1 MVEIPMEQQ
10 TPSAAQGKRRAKF
23 AVGGALIVVTLFGL
37 VGWAMS
43 RPGSTAFYMTVGE
56 VRAAGTTQ
64 GAAEVKVN
72 GNVVSGSVQ
81 KDGLTTS
88 FSITDGSS
96 EIDVTTE
103 STLPDAFYSDTDR
116 IEVVAQGRF
125 DGQLF
130 TASNVFAKCPSKF
143 KAKA

>member
-1 MVEIPMEQQ
+1 MVKSPMERQQ
-10 TPSAAQGKRRAKF
+10 GTATPGKRRAKF
-23 AVGGALIVVTLFGL
+23 ALGGALIVVTLFGL

-43 RPGSTAFYMTVGE
+43 RPGSTSFYMTVAE
-56 VRAAGTTQ
+56 VQAAGPTRGT
-64 GAAEVKVN
+64 AEVKVN
-72 GNVVSGSVQ
+72 GKVVPGTVH

-88 FSITDGSS
+88 FAITDGNRQ
-96 EIDVTTE
+96 IDVSTQ
-103 STLPDAFYSDTDR
+103 STLPDAFYSDTDQ

>member
-1 MVEIPMEQQ
+1 MVEGPMEQQ
-10 TPSAAQGKRRAKF
+10 TPTATHGKRRAKF
-23 AVGGALIVVTLFGL
+23 AIGGALIVVTLFGL

-43 RPGSTAFYMTVGE
+43 RPGSTSFYMTVGE
-56 VRAAGTTQ
+56 VHAGGPTQ
-64 GAAEVKVN
+64 GTAEVKVN
-72 GNVVSGSVQ
+72 GKVVPGTVA

-88 FSITDGSS
+88 FAITDGSHH
-96 EIDVTTE
+96 IDVSTE
-103 STLPDAFYSDTDR
+103 STLPDAFYSDTDQ
-116 IEVVAQGRF
+116 IEVIAQGRF

>member
-1 MVEIPMEQQ
+1 MEQQ
-10 TPSAAQGKRRAKF
+10 TPTATQGRRRVKF
-23 AVGGALIVVTLFGL
+23 VIGGALIIVTLFGL

-43 RPGSTAFYMTVGE
+43 RPGSTSFYMTVAE
-56 VRAAGTTQ
+56 VQVAGPTE

-72 GNVVSGSVQ
+72 GKVVPGTVQ

-88 FSITDGSS
+88 FAITDGSRA
-96 EIDVTTE
+96 IDVTTE
-103 STLPDAFYSDTDR
+103 STLPDAFYSDTDD
-116 IEVVAQGRF
+116 IEVIAQGRF
-125 DGQLF
+125 DGRLF

>member
-1 MVEIPMEQQ
+1 MERQ
-10 TPSAAQGKRRAKF
+10 TGTPTSGKRRAKF
-23 AVGGALIVVTLFGL
+23 AVGGALIVVALLGL

-43 RPGSTAFYMTVGE
+43 RPGSTSFYMTVGE
-56 VRAAGTTQ
+56 VHAAGATQ
-64 GAAEVKVN
+64 GSEVKVN
-72 GNVVSGSVQ
+72 GKVVPGTVE

-88 FSITDGSS
+88 FSITDGSRQ
-96 EIDVTTE
+96 IDVSTD
-103 STLPDAFYSDTDR
+103 STLPDAFYSDTDQ